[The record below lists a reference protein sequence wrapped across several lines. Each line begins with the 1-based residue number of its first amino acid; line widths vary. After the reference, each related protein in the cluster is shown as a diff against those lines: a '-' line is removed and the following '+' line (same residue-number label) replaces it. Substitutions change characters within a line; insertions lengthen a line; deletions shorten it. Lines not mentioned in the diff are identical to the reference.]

1 MKKILAVILSI
12 IILTGCSSSS
22 DTPTKKVEKY
32 LSNYQTLSED
42 VLKDL
47 DDVVDRENDFNKEQ
61 KTKYKEIMKN
71 HYKNLKYEIK
81 DEIID
86 GDSATVT
93 TEIEV
98 TDYSKIIKEA
108 EAYKESNPSE
118 FNDSDGVYDITLF
131 NNYRLDKIKDAKE
144 TVKYTIDFTLSKEG
158 NEWIINPLSDIDE
171 SKILGIYEY

>member
-1 MKKILAVILSI
+1 MKKIFAVILSLML
-12 IILTGCSSSS
+12 LTGCGSKAES
-22 DTPTKKVEKY
+22 PTKKVEKY

-42 VLKDL
+42 VLNDL
-47 DDVVDRENDFNKEQ
+47 DDVVNRENDFTEEQ
-61 KTKYKEIMKN
+61 KTQYKEIMKN

-93 TEIEV
+93 VEIEV

-108 EAYKESNPSE
+108 EAYKETNLSE
-118 FNDSDGVYDITLF
+118 FNDAEGIYDVTLY
-131 NNYRLDKIKDAKE
+131 NNYRLNKIKDAKE
-144 TVKYTIDFTLSKEG
+144 TVKYTIDFTLSKDN